1 MGKDSVFYKEWA
13 NGNLTMLFRVYG
25 QHRLDLCF
33 LVLLFLPLPPSP
45 PFPLPFPHPSSFG
58 ERVTSVEG
66 TDLGGLGSECD
77 LGT

>member
-13 NGNLTMLFRVYG
+13 NGNLIMLLRVYG
-25 QHRLDLCF
+25 QYRLDLCF

-45 PFPLPFPHPSSFG
+45 PFPRPFPPFSSFG

-66 TDLGGLGSECD
+66 TNLGGLGSECD